1 MSNKRRIALFG
12 GSFNPIHIGHLILA
26 EYARVIMN
34 FDEVWLILS
43 PLNPLKI
50 SSKELLPDDI
60 RLKMIQLAIEGFE
73 GIKECDIELT
83 MPRPNYTINTLR
95 KLIEQ
100 YPDVEFSLLIGADN
114 FANFDKWKDPDEIC
128 KLASVIV
135 YPRLGYPMP
144 DGSNDYIKPLDAP
157 IIQISSTEIR
167 KAIAKQRLVAP
178 MLPPKVYDFII
189 SNNLYR

>member
-34 FDEVWLILS
+34 FDEVWLMLS
-43 PLNPLKI
+43 PLNPLKVNN
-50 SSKELLPDDI
+50 KDLQPDDI
-60 RLKMIQLAIEGFE
+60 RLKMIRLAIDGLDK
-73 GIKECDIELT
+73 IKECDIELT
-83 MPRPNYTINTLR
+83 MPRPNYTVNTLYQ
-95 KLIEQ
+95 LIEL
-100 YPDVEFSLLIGADN
+100 YPDTEFSLLIGADN
-114 FANFDKWKDPDEIC
+114 FADFDKWKDPDEIC
-128 KLASVIV
+128 RLANVVV
-135 YPRLGYPMP
+135 YPREGFPMP
-144 DGSNDYIKPLDAP
+144 DGSNDCIKPLDAP

-167 KAIAKQRLVAP
+167 KATAEQRLVAP

>member
-1 MSNKRRIALFG
+1 MINKRRIALFG

-26 EYARVIMN
+26 DYARVKMN
-34 FDEVWLILS
+34 FDEVWLMLS
-43 PLNPLKI
+43 PLNPMKI
-50 SSKELLPDDI
+50 DNKELLSDDI
-60 RLKMIQLAIEGFE
+60 RLEMIRLAIEGLD

-144 DGSNDYIKPLDAP
+144 DGTNDHIKPLDAP
-157 IIQISSTEIR
+157 IIQISSTVIR
-167 KAIAKQRLVAP
+167 KSAAEQRLVAP
-178 MLPPKVYDFII
+178 MLPRPVFDFII
-189 SNNLYR
+189 DNNLYC